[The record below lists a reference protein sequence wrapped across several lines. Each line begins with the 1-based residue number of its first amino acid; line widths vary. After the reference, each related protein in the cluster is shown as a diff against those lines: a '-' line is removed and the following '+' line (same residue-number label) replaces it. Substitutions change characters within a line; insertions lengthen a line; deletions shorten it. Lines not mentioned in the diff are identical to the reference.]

1 MAADEKA
8 PDALGQAGTLKRWP
22 RPVMNLAAVAFVVLA
37 ARDLAH
43 KWEGSHVALAPLAA
57 AVACVPL
64 LLSCFVQAFGW
75 IFLVEGMAKKRVP
88 RGPALALYLKSQ
100 LARYTPGKVGLPI
113 VRMDGAP
120 RLGLTRSLVGVSVLV
135 EMLSWTA
142 TGAVVGF
149 ALLAVAA
156 PSTGV
161 AGLLGKLAL
170 PLFTGAA
177 LGVIVL
183 LAVDRSVYP
192 AKVRALLAPDGTG
205 PIVPVALPLAQLVY
219 WGLVAVHGYAMS
231 LALGAPQGAAVT
243 AMGFYVIAQVAG
255 FVVLAAPAGLGVREA
270 VLVTGLSP
278 AVGAP
283 SALGAA
289 VVSRAL
295 SLAAELLTWLAA
307 RARWGGSQAPAT

>member
-1 MAADEKA
+1 VAADERS
-8 PDALGQAGTLKRWP
+8 PDALAQAGNLKRWV
-22 RPVMNLAAVAFVVLA
+22 RPVMNLAAVVFVVLA
-37 ARDLAH
+37 ARDLAK
-43 KWEGSHVALAPLAA
+43 KWEGSHVALAPLPA

-64 LLSCFVQAFGW
+64 VLSCFAQAFGW
-75 IFLVEGMAKKRVP
+75 IFLVEGMAKKRVK

-100 LARYTPGKVGLPI
+100 LARYTPGKIGLPI
-113 VRMDGAP
+113 VRMDGAS
-120 RLGLTRSLVGVSVLV
+120 RLGLSRSLVGVSVLV

-156 PSTGV
+156 PATGL

-177 LGVIVL
+177 LGALVL
-183 LAVDRSVYP
+183 LVVDRSVYP
-192 AKVRALLAPDGTG
+192 AKVRALLAPEGSG
-205 PIVPVALPLAQLVY
+205 PIVPIALPLAQIVY
-219 WGLVAVHGYAMS
+219 WALVALHGYAMS
-231 LALGAPQGAAVT
+231 LALGAPQDAAFT

-255 FVVLAAPAGLGVREA
+255 FVVLAAPAGLGIREA

-289 VVSRAL
+289 IVSRAL
-295 SLAAELLTWLAA
+295 SLAAELVTWLLA
-307 RARWGGSQAPAT
+307 RSRWGGSQSPVA